1 MKYLFI
7 CLLLVFTGSLQS
19 CKENNQSDKA
29 RERIGNSIEINPIEL
44 KFNKQTG
51 SVDNYNQSVE
61 ISLDVTNNTSSPF
74 IFNFSNITGRS
85 KASFNPGLKRPG
97 SIIELD
103 LVQKPDIQKVL
114 DPGDSTTLNLRIRT
128 DFKAT
133 TLEGMLE
140 EFSSKFSEEY
150 DLYLINLG
158 VNRTFRSEIDFARI
172 PKSFYLD
179 SKKVDPQDSLQMQ
192 KKAVIKP
199 Q

>member
-7 CLLLVFTGSLQS
+7 FLLLVFTVSLQS
-19 CKENNQSDKA
+19 CKEKNQSDNS
-29 RERIGNSIEINPIEL
+29 RERIGNSIEISPNEL
-44 KFNKQTG
+44 KFNKRTG
-51 SVDNYNQSVE
+51 SIGNYNQSVE
-61 ISLDVTNNTSSPF
+61 ISLDVRNNTLEPF

-97 SIIELD
+97 NIIELD
-103 LVQKPDIQKVL
+103 LVQRPDMQKVL
-114 DPGDSTTLNLRIRT
+114 DPGNTATLDLRIRK
-128 DFKAT
+128 DIKAT

-140 EFSSKFSEEY
+140 EFSSEFSGEY

-158 VNRTFRSEIDFARI
+158 VNKTFRTEIDFARI

-179 SKKVDPQDSLQMQ
+179 AEKVDPQDSLQMQ
-192 KKAVIKP
+192 KKSANL

>member
-7 CLLLVFTGSLQS
+7 FFLLVFTISLQS
-19 CKENNQSDKA
+19 CKENSESDKA
-29 RERIGNSIEINPIEL
+29 RERIGTGIEISPQEL
-44 KFNKQTG
+44 RFKKQTG
-51 SVDNYNQSVE
+51 SIKSYNQSVE
-61 ISLDVTNNTSSPF
+61 ISLEITNNTTESF

-97 SIIELD
+97 SIVELD
-103 LVQKPDIQKVL
+103 LVQNPDMKKVL
-114 DPGDSTTLNLRIRT
+114 DPGDSTKLDLRIRT

-158 VNRTFRSEIDFARI
+158 VNKTFRKEIDFARI

-179 SKKVDPQDSLQMQ
+179 SEKVDPQDSLKMQ
-192 KKAVIKP
+192 KKAVIL

>member
-7 CLLLVFTGSLQS
+7 FLLLVLTASLQS
-19 CKENNQSDKA
+19 CKENNQSDTA
-29 RERIGNSIEINPIEL
+29 LERAGDSIEINPIEL

-51 SVDNYNQSVE
+51 SIGSYNQSVE
-61 ISLDVTNNTSSPF
+61 VSLEVRNNTTEPF

-97 SIIELD
+97 SIVELD
-103 LVQKPDIQKVL
+103 LVQRPDMQKVL
-114 DPGDSTTLNLRIRT
+114 DPGDSTTLDLRIRT
-128 DFKAT
+128 DFKAN

-140 EFSSKFSEEY
+140 EFSSKFSGEY

-158 VNRTFRSEIDFARI
+158 VNETFRREIDFARI

-179 SKKVDPQDSLQMQ
+179 SEKVDPRDSLQMQ
-192 KKAVIKP
+192 KTAVIP